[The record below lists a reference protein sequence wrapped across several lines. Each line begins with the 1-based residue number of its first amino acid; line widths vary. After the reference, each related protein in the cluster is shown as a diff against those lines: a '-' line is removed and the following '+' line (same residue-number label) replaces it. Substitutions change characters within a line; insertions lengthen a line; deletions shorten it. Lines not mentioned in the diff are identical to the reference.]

1 MLTLFDQNY
10 VANSYL
16 QDMAVVFEIKGAVEM
31 CQEFK
36 VSAEE
41 AVNRIAKRFELN
53 FKYRDTSWFLY
64 MYLLGEGNIKE
75 DLSLPNG
82 GRHYLHGK
90 TMDQARRLLDSLI
103 SYGKS
108 YT

>member
-36 VSAEE
+36 ASAEE
-41 AVNRIAKRFELN
+41 TVNRIAKRFEL
-53 FKYRDTSWFLY
+53 S
-64 MYLLGEGNIKE
+64 EEASKE
-75 DLSLPNG
+75 CVEAYWN
-82 GRHYLHGK
+82 R
-90 TMDQARRLLDSLI
+90 
-103 SYGKS
+103 
-108 YT
+108 

>member
-36 VSAEE
+36 VSADE
-41 AVNRIAKRFELN
+41 AVNTIAKRFELSEEASRECVEAYWN
-53 FKYRDTSWFLY
+53 R
-64 MYLLGEGNIKE
+64 
-75 DLSLPNG
+75 
-82 GRHYLHGK
+82 
-90 TMDQARRLLDSLI
+90 
-103 SYGKS
+103 
-108 YT
+108 